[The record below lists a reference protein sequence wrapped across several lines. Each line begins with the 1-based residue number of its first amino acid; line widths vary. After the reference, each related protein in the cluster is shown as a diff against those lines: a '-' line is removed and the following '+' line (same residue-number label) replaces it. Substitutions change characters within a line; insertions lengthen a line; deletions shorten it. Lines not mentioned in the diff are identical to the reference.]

1 MISVNYVNNNKQ
13 EPLYLSPLYKV
24 EREINSIMDDVE
36 VAYQEYVNAINMYDL
51 DSTFLE
57 KDNIDPKKASAVED
71 TEKNFVSKLG
81 ASVISIFK
89 KAIAFISD
97 LLNKIKDKF
106 GGNKEK
112 FSKAAAIC
120 NQNPKLKN
128 YLTDEVKAAIDR
140 GDMNIIDIKALAE
153 LDKQYEELVKLSKK
167 KDIDPNSLKGRW
179 EAAKRKFESVD
190 KAPIVKGI
198 LAVAGIITTI
208 GVATDRI
215 KKSKIELNDSM
226 AAMMTWDQENNGKG
240 DIANKGYFRI
250 LADAANYTTHQHIV
264 AANQA
269 NSISTFLANL
279 MDAIVKKASPK
290 TYENMRKDTIKAA
303 AQNIEQRKTEE
314 YARKKQSRAVDN
326 RVDREMPKFKQDDTK
341 QNQKQNQNN
350 NP

>member
-140 GDMNIIDIKALAE
+140 GDMNITDIKALAE

-198 LAVAGIITTI
+198 LAVAGIITTV
-208 GVATDRI
+208 GLATDRI
-215 KKSKIELNDSM
+215 KKSKIELSDSL
-226 AAMMTWDQENNGKG
+226 AAMYKWDEDTKSG
-240 DIANKGYFRI
+240 DMANKGYFRI
-250 LADAANYTTHQHIV
+250 LADAAQYTTRQHIV

-279 MDAIVKKASPK
+279 MDAVIKKASPK
-290 TYENMRKDTIKAA
+290 VYSNMKQNVEDTAK
-303 AQNIEQRKTEE
+303 QNREQRYSEE
-314 YARKKQSRAVDN
+314 YAKKEQSRKIDN
-326 RVDREMPKFKQDDTK
+326 EIDTK
-341 QNQKQNQNN
+341 FPKPNQQQKKNQNN